1 MGLSLSQSMLTI
13 RMKWNNEYEGALENY
28 RMLLSYRRTS
38 YLKDNA
44 FNENFNFI
52 LFSALRT
59 IYKTQKNCT

>member
-44 FNENFNFI
+44 FNENFNLYYF
-52 LFSALRT
+52 LL
-59 IYKTQKNCT
+59 